1 MPTPNKYP
9 KEFREKAVR
18 MVAEMN
24 DPSAIRRISETL
36 GVNRE
41 TLRYWVRTTPV
52 GKGGKR
58 GLSEAEIAELAAL
71 RKEVKEL
78 RRANE
83 ILKSASAFFAKEL
96 DQPRTR

>member
-24 DPSAIRRISETL
+24 SPDAIRRVGKAL

-41 TLRYWVRTTPV
+41 TVRYWVKTAPAS
-52 GKGGKR
+52 KGGKR
-58 GLSEAEIAELAAL
+58 GLTDAEIAELTAL

-96 DQPRTR
+96 DQNRTR

>member
-9 KEFREKAVR
+9 KEFRERAVR
-18 MVAEMN
+18 MVAEID
-24 DPSAIRRISETL
+24 DPSAIRHVAEKL

-41 TLRYWVRTTPV
+41 TLRYWVKNTPAN
-52 GKGGKR
+52 KGGKR
-58 GLSEAEIAELAAL
+58 GLSDEEIVELGAL
-71 RKEVKEL
+71 RKEVREL

-96 DQPRTR
+96 DRPRTR

>member
-24 DPSAIRRISETL
+24 SPDAIRRVGEAL

-41 TLRYWVRTTPV
+41 TVRYWVKTAPAS
-52 GKGGKR
+52 KGGKR
-58 GLSEAEIAELAAL
+58 GLTDAEIAELTAL

-96 DQPRTR
+96 DQNRTR

>member
-18 MVAEMN
+18 MVAEM
-24 DPSAIRRISETL
+24 DSPDALRRVSDAL

-41 TLRYWVRTTPV
+41 TVRYWVKNTPV
-52 GKGGKR
+52 SKGGKR
-58 GLSEAEIAELAAL
+58 GLSDEELAELKAL
-71 RKEVKEL
+71 RKEVAEL

-96 DQPRTR
+96 DRPRTR

>member
-24 DPSAIRRISETL
+24 APDAIKRVSEKL

-41 TLRYWVRTTPV
+41 TVRYWVNNAPV
-52 GKGGKR
+52 SKG
-58 GLSEAEIAELAAL
+58 
-71 RKEVKEL
+71 
-78 RRANE
+78 
-83 ILKSASAFFAKEL
+83 
-96 DQPRTR
+96 